1 MIDLSQCRIKSV
13 IVHNVGNKCKGEE
26 IALSSK
32 NVSLEDKY
40 LEQYL
45 MRYFY
50 SHFNF
55 EVFYSF
61 VHQADKDLNEIFV
74 YCKKIFKQKEDFL
87 NQSINIAKHLYEVST
102 HPNIK
107 KGELY
112 VAYFEGC
119 FLEGTMLDAVG
130 IFKSE
135 NKDIFLNTNSVEGG
149 YSISYHKGINID
161 KLDKGCIIFNTQE
174 DKGYKIAV
182 VDGNSTESK
191 YWKDRFL
198 NIEEI
203 NNEYRQTKQILS
215 ACKEFVINDRCLSA
229 NEKVQIINNSV
240 EYFDTKESFNLK
252 DFSET
257 IIENDKREQFEVYIK
272 EKATS
277 VSENEFRDIAIS
289 MDAVKSV
296 RKTIKNSIRL
306 DDTVEIKISQQLKE
320 LEKIVTRGY
329 DEEKEMNYYKIY
341 FYDEK

>member
-1 MIDLSQCRIKSV
+1 MIDLSQCRIKNV

-119 FLEGTMLDAVG
+119 FLEGAMLDAVG

-135 NKDIFLNTNSVEGG
+135 NKDIFLNTSSVEGG
-149 YSISYHKGINID
+149 YSISYHKGISID

-182 VDGNSTESK
+182 VDGNLTESK